1 MTKKIV
7 TLFIRDTSINLL
19 EMKGM
24 RVQKWASSPLEA
36 GLVSQGVIQDEEQV
50 AAQVRELFRLE
61 KVTTRKVIAGLSGLN
76 SLYRLITMPELP
88 GAILDEAVKHE
99 AGRVMPVSLD
109 EVYLSYQ
116 PTAAPKGEMR
126 VFLAA
131 YPRDGADTLV
141 RTLRKAGLEPYL
153 MDLAPLALCRI
164 PNEPR
169 AIIVNA
175 RSEHLTIMVIT
186 ERLPQLIRWLQLP
199 GEAES
204 LTEKLPAVTEELS
217 RTVTFYNSSH
227 LESPLDSDV
236 PVFVCGEL
244 AEAPDA
250 WPSLVGR
257 LNYNVLALP
266 SPVEQIEGFPAN
278 EFMVN
283 IGLALKELLP
293 EDVEA
298 HYSIVNLNTLPEIYL
313 PKAFPISRILVP
325 VGVTIGVAVLVY
337 LGLLVQNT
345 MADTKVLDSQLN
357 AMQRSITQQ
366 RQEIT
371 SIKEQT
377 VQTQN
382 EINPVRTQ
390 INQVKAKTGI
400 FQSTATGLEQVRE
413 KVDQDLEKIAS
424 LAPAD
429 IALLYG
435 GDKIEMGGQRAG
447 QGQVGHNVDEASITG
462 IAPGNEGYK
471 AIFEY
476 AKALRNSGRFSMV
489 IISSIRA
496 YETGEDEDYKQ
507 GFNFAFTVE

>member
-1 MTKKIV
+1 
-7 TLFIRDTSINLL
+7 
-19 EMKGM
+19 MKGM
-24 RVQKWASSPLEA
+24 RVQKWASSPLEP

-50 AAQVRELFRLE
+50 AARVRELARLE
-61 KVTTRKVIAGLSGLN
+61 KVSTRRVIAGLSGLN

-99 AGRVMPVSLD
+99 AARVMPVSLD

-116 PTAAPKGEMR
+116 PVPSPKGEMR

-131 YPRDGADTLV
+131 YPRDGADTLI

-169 AIIVNA
+169 AIIVNS

-204 LTEKLPAVTEELS
+204 LSEKLPAAAEELS

-227 LESPLDSDV
+227 LESPLDAEV

-244 AEAPDA
+244 AEAPET

-257 LNYNVLALP
+257 LNYNVSALS
-266 SPVEQIEGFPAN
+266 SPIEHIEGFPAN

-293 EDVEA
+293 EDEEA
-298 HYSIVNLNTLPEIYL
+298 NYSIVNLNTLPEVFL
-313 PKAFPISRILVP
+313 PKAFPLSRILVP
-325 VGVTIGVAVLVY
+325 VGITAGVAVLAF
-337 LGLLVQNT
+337 LGLRVQATIADNSALDTQLIAVQNSN
-345 MADTKVLDSQLN
+345 AQL
-357 AMQRSITQQ
+357 
-366 RQEIT
+366 RQDIAG
-371 SIKEQT
+371 IKEET
-377 VQTQN
+377 TRVQN
-382 EINPVRTQ
+382 EITPVRSRV
-390 INQVKAKTGI
+390 NQVTARTNS
-400 FQSTATGLEQVRE
+400 FQSTITGMEETRV
-413 KVDQDLEKIAS
+413 KVDRDLDKIAS

-435 GDKIEMGGQRAG
+435 GDEIAVGGGRLG
-447 QGQVGHNVDEASITG
+447 EGQVGHNIDQATIKGV
-462 IAPGNEGYK
+462 APGSEGYR

-476 AKALRNSGRFSMV
+476 AKALRNSGRFSIV
-489 IISSIRA
+489 IISSIKA
-496 YETGEDEDYKQ
+496 FEIEEGEEVSYQ
-507 GFNFAFTVE
+507 EGYNFTFLVE